1 LCEAGGWGGNPLD
14 FWDAGRRKKCRRHIK
29 SLTGENSGVIST
41 QVMQEFYVAA
51 TSKLGADPL
60 LIKDILRSLERFE
73 TVVVWQAMNFQK
85 QKWLTIYQ

>member
-1 LCEAGGWGGNPLD
+1 MD
-14 FWDAGRRKKCRRHIK
+14 FSDAGRRKKCRRHIK

-41 QVMQEFYVAA
+41 QVMQKFYVSA
-51 TSKLGADPL
+51 TAKLGADL

-85 QKWLTIYQ
+85 QKWLAIYQ